1 MLSVAVSACLCQTV
15 KVTLTLTLTVTVM
28 TVTVSLSDWL
38 RRVKTVPAY
47 QYCNRPTWN
56 RSGETEAA
64 EAAEPEL
71 GPKANSQAANR
82 IKMNLKSGE
91 PHSSKCQR
99 LVSVLLN
106 SFLLSSVDYQ
116 SEDNGHLSLPIGFK
130 EEKIFWQPLSS
141 VKRCTGYGLSC
152 IFPLMPFS
160 THRCR
165 SRQRLPCSQ
174 PTLPQGVISKSVSSI
189 KK

>member
-1 MLSVAVSACLCQTV
+1 MSVSDCESHTHSHSHDRHSHWHS
-15 KVTLTLTLTVTVM
+15 VTE
-28 TVTVSLSDWL
+28 WL
-38 RRVKTVPAY
+38 IATSEDRPGVPI
-47 QYCNRPTWN
+47 
-56 RSGETEAA
+56 GLHGIEAA
-64 EAAEPEL
+64 K
-71 GPKANSQAANR
+71 PKRRRQPSPNSGQRGEGESSRLKSQAANQ

-116 SEDNGHLSLPIGFK
+116 LEDNGHLSFPIGFK

-165 SRQRLPCSQ
+165 SRQRLPCAQ
-174 PTLPQGVISKSVSSI
+174 PTLPQGVITGNQ
-189 KK
+189 